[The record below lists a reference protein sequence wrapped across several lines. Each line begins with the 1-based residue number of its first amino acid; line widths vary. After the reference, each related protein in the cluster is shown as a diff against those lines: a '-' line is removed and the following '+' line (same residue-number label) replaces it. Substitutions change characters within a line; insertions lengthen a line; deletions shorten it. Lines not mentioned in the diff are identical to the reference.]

1 MKFHRIFF
9 LIIAIFLSA
18 CQAQLPHVDSDNT
31 VGTLQHLP
39 ALQGDYF
46 EFQSEVLER
55 PLHIY
60 VRLPHGYDDNS
71 SQYPIV
77 YLLDGDSLFPILAS
91 NHLFLTYDDKL
102 PEAIIVGIA
111 YGSFAPAINK
121 RGYDFTPNS
130 PDAKERQGGAANF
143 HHFLQN
149 ELIPDVENR
158 YRADPAKR
166 VLFGQSYGGTMVL
179 YSAFTEPD
187 LFWGRIASNPSFTPG
202 HDLFFSAGKPAART
216 DLELVVTS
224 GSNDRPNL
232 RKSAF
237 EWLDYVEGRKS
248 LPWTVRVISIE
259 GGTHA
264 ANSTDSYREG
274 MNWLFKHQ
282 K

>member
-1 MKFHRIFF
+1 MKLHRICY
-9 LIIAIFLSA
+9 LVISIFLSA
-18 CQAQLPHVDSDNT
+18 CQTQLPDVDSDNA
-31 VGTLQHLP
+31 VDSMQHLP

-46 EFQSEVLER
+46 EFQSDVLER
-55 PLHIY
+55 SMHIY
-60 VRLPHGYDDNS
+60 VRLPQGYDENS
-71 SQYPIV
+71 SKYPVI

-111 YGSFAPAINK
+111 YGSFDPAINK

-130 PDAKERQGGAANF
+130 SDAKEGQGGAANF
-143 HHFLQN
+143 HEFLQN
-149 ELIPDVENR
+149 ELIPDVESR
-158 YRADPAKR
+158 FRADPTRR

-187 LFWGRIASNPSFTPG
+187 LFWGRIASNPHFNAG
-202 HDLFFSAGKPAART
+202 RDLFFSAGEPATGT
-216 DLELVVTS
+216 DLGLVVTS
-224 GSNDRPNL
+224 GSKDRPNL
-232 RKSAF
+232 RQSTF
-237 EWLDYVEGRKS
+237 EWRDHVEAQKS
-248 LPWTVRVISIE
+248 LPWAVKVISIE

-274 MNWLFKHQ
+274 MNWLFKNQ

>member
-1 MKFHRIFF
+1 MKLHRICY
-9 LIIAIFLSA
+9 LVIAIFLSA
-18 CQAQLPHVDSDNT
+18 CQAHLSSEDNDVAVDSI
-31 VGTLQHLP
+31 QHLP

-60 VRLPHGYDDNS
+60 VRLPQGYDDNS
-71 SQYPIV
+71 TDYPIV

-111 YGSFAPAINK
+111 YGSFDPAINK

-130 PDAKERQGGAANF
+130 PDAKEGEGGAANF

-149 ELIPDVENR
+149 ELIPDVESR
-158 YRADPAKR
+158 FRADPTKR

-187 LFWGRIASNPSFTPG
+187 LFWGRIASNPHFNAG
-202 HDLFFSAGKPAART
+202 RDLFFSAGEPASRT
-216 DLELVVTS
+216 DLGLVVTS
-224 GSNDRPNL
+224 GSIDRQNL
-232 RKSAF
+232 RQSAF
-237 EWLDYVEGRKS
+237 EWLDYVEAQKS
-248 LPWTVRVISIE
+248 LPWAVKVISIE

-274 MNWLFKHQ
+274 MNWLFKSYR
-282 K
+282 

>member
-1 MKFHRIFF
+1 MKLHRIYY
-9 LIIAIFLSA
+9 LVIAILLSA
-18 CQAQLPHVDSDNT
+18 CQAKPPHSDSDNA
-31 VGTLQHLP
+31 VDALQHLP

-46 EFQSEVLER
+46 EFQSDVLER

-71 SQYPIV
+71 SKYPIV

-111 YGSFAPAINK
+111 YGSFDPAINK

-130 PDAKERQGGAANF
+130 PDAKEGQGGAASF
-143 HHFLQN
+143 HRFLQN
-149 ELIPDVENR
+149 ELIPDVESR
-158 YRADPAKR
+158 FRADSTRR

-187 LFWGRIASNPSFTPG
+187 LFWGRIASNPHFNAG
-202 HDLFFSAGKPAART
+202 GDLFFSAGEPASRT
-216 DLELVVTS
+216 DLGLVVTS
-224 GSNDRPNL
+224 GSNDRPQL
-232 RKSAF
+232 RASAF
-237 EWLDYVEGRKS
+237 EWLDYVEAQKS
-248 LPWTVRVISIE
+248 LPWTVKVISIE

-274 MNWLFKHQ
+274 MNWLFKPQ

>member
-1 MKFHRIFF
+1 MKLHRICY
-9 LIIAIFLSA
+9 LIAVILLSA
-18 CQAQLPHVDSDNT
+18 CQAQLPTSDNDNAVDSIK
-31 VGTLQHLP
+31 HIP

-46 EFQSEVLER
+46 EFQSDVLER
-55 PLHIY
+55 SLHIY

-71 SQYPIV
+71 SDYPIV

-111 YGSFAPAINK
+111 YGSFDPAINK
-121 RGYDFTPNS
+121 RSYDYTPNS
-130 PDAKERQGGAANF
+130 HDAKEGQGGAANF
-143 HHFLQN
+143 HQFLQN
-149 ELIPDVENR
+149 ELIPDVESR
-158 YRADPAKR
+158 FRADPTRR

-187 LFWGRIASNPSFTPG
+187 LFWGRIASNPHFNAG
-202 HDLFFSAGKPAART
+202 RDLFFSAGEPASRT
-216 DLELVVTS
+216 DLGLVVTS
-224 GSNDRPNL
+224 GTNDRPNL
-232 RKSAF
+232 RQSAF
-237 EWLDYVEGRKS
+237 EWLDFVEAQKS
-248 LPWTVRVISIE
+248 LPWAVEVISIE

-274 MNWLFKHQ
+274 MRWLFKSY